1 MQYMVIRK
9 ADATSELDGFP
20 SAELVQA
27 VPDAK
32 WLRSSADGGLR
43 MRRRNGQWLYEEG
56 PFDDVSVAGFA
67 FIEAEDRRAASE
79 LAAQWP
85 SADAEGR
92 AVLEVREAGCPGGC
106 VGFDTGRPPKHTAW
120 AILLRS
126 DDVAEQDVEPPAVV
140 IDIMNRANN
149 AGIAAG
155 VALSGEGLKS
165 TARGARVK
173 FSGGKPFITDGP
185 FAEVKELIAGYWA
198 VDAATRD
205 DVIAWVKAYPYPH
218 QGDMEVELRKVAI

>member
-9 ADATSELDGFP
+9 ADATSEKDNFP

-27 VPDAK
+27 VPGAK

-43 MRRRNGQWLYEEG
+43 MRRRDGQWLYEEG
-56 PFDDVSVAGFA
+56 PFDDVSVAGFT

-79 LAAQWP
+79 LAARWP
-85 SADAEGR
+85 SADAEGS
-92 AVLEVREAGCPGGC
+92 AVVEVREAGCPGGC
-106 VGFDTGRPPKHTAW
+106 VGFDTGEAPKHAAW

-126 DDVAEQDVEPPAVV
+126 DPVAEQDVEPPAVV
-140 IDIMNRANN
+140 IDIMNRANT

-155 VALSGEGLKS
+155 IALSGEGLKS

-198 VDAATRD
+198 VDAASRD
-205 DVIAWVKAYPYPH
+205 DVIAWVKSYPYPNP
-218 QGDMEVELRKVAI
+218 GDMEVELRKIAI

>member
-9 ADATSELDGFP
+9 ADAMSELDSFP

-27 VPDAK
+27 MPDAK
-32 WLRSSADGGLR
+32 WLRPSADGGLR
-43 MRRRNGQWLYEEG
+43 MRRRDGQWLYEEG
-56 PFDDVSVAGFA
+56 PFDDVSVAGFT
-67 FIEAEDRRAASE
+67 FIEAADRHAACA
-79 LAAQWP
+79 LAARWP
-85 SADAEGR
+85 SADAEGT
-92 AVLEVREAGCPGGC
+92 ALLEVREAGCPGGC
-106 VGFDTGRPPKHTAW
+106 LGFDTGKPPRHAAW

-126 DDVAEQDVEPPAVV
+126 DAVSEQDFEPPADI
-140 IDIMNRANN
+140 IDIMNRANR
-149 AGIAAG
+149 AGVAAG

-165 TARGARVK
+165 TARGARLK

-205 DVIAWVKAYPYPH
+205 DVIAWVKSYPYPNP
-218 QGDMEVELRKVAI
+218 GDMEVELRKVAQ

>member
-9 ADATSELDGFP
+9 ADATSELDSFP

-27 VPDAK
+27 VPGAK
-32 WLRSSADGGLR
+32 WLRPSADGGLR
-43 MRRRNGQWLYEEG
+43 MRRRDGQWLYEEG
-56 PFDDVSVAGFA
+56 PFADVSVAGFT

-79 LAAQWP
+79 LAARWP
-85 SADAEGR
+85 SADAEGS
-92 AVLEVREAGCPGGC
+92 ATVEVREAGCPGGC
-106 VGFDTGRPPKHTAW
+106 VGFDTGKAPQHGAW

-126 DDVAEQDVEPPAVV
+126 DPVAEQDLEPPTVV

-155 VALSGEGLKS
+155 IALSGEGLKS
-165 TARGARVK
+165 TARGARVQ
-173 FSGGKPFITDGP
+173 FSGGKPLITDGP

-198 VDAATRD
+198 LDVATRD
-205 DVIAWVKAYPYPH
+205 AAIAWVKSYPYPH
-218 QGDMEVELRKVAI
+218 PGDMEVELRKVAL

>member
-9 ADATSELDGFP
+9 ADATSELGSFP
-20 SAELVQA
+20 PAELVQA
-27 VPDAK
+27 VPGAK

-67 FIEAEDRRAASE
+67 FVEAEDRRAASE
-79 LAAQWP
+79 IAARWP

-106 VGFDTGRPPKHTAW
+106 VGFDTGRPPRHGAW
-120 AILLRS
+120 AVLLRS
-126 DDVAEQDVEPPAVV
+126 DAVAEQDLAPPAEV

-198 VDAATRD
+198 IDAASRD
-205 DVIAWVKAYPYPH
+205 EVIAWVKSYPYPH
-218 QGDMEVELRKVAI
+218 QGDMEVELCKVAL

>member
-9 ADATSELDGFP
+9 ADATSEQDDFP

-27 VPDAK
+27 VPGAK

-43 MRRRNGQWLYEEG
+43 MRRRDGQWLYQEG
-56 PFDDVSVAGFA
+56 PFDDVSVAGFT
-67 FIEAEDRRAASE
+67 FIDADDRAAAS
-79 LAAQWP
+79 AAAARWP
-85 SADAEGR
+85 TADAEGG

-106 VGFDTGRPPKHTAW
+106 VGFDTGAPPKHAAW

-126 DDVAEQDVEPPAVV
+126 DAVAEQDFEPPAAI
-140 IDIMNRANN
+140 IDIMNRANR
-149 AGIAAG
+149 AGVEAG

-173 FSGGKPFITDGP
+173 FSAGKPFITDGP

-205 DVIAWVKAYPYPH
+205 EVIAWVKSYPYPNP
-218 QGDMEVELRKVAI
+218 GDMEVELRKIAR

>member
-1 MQYMVIRK
+1 MVIRK
-9 ADATSELDGFP
+9 ADATSESDTFP

-27 VPDAK
+27 VPGAK

-43 MRRRNGQWLYEEG
+43 MRRRDGQWLYQEG
-56 PFDDVSVAGFA
+56 PFDDVSVAGFS

-79 LAAQWP
+79 LAARWP
-85 SADAEGR
+85 SADAEGG
-92 AVLEVREAGCPGGC
+92 AVVEVREAGCPGGC
-106 VGFDTGRPPKHTAW
+106 VGFDTGAAPKHAAW

-126 DDVAEQDVEPPAVV
+126 DPVAEQDFEPPAVV

-149 AGIAAG
+149 AGVAAG
-155 VALSGEGLKS
+155 IALSGEGLRS
-165 TARGARVK
+165 TASGARVK

-198 VDAATRD
+198 LDAASRD
-205 DVIAWVKAYPYPH
+205 DVIAWVKSYPYPNP
-218 QGDMEVELRKVAI
+218 GDMEVELRKVAI